1 MRASEFIDPTLDEHR
16 MVWKRN
22 ARTGKATLKWRCEGG
37 PRNNRTV
44 PNAADCSA
52 APNMAASQRMK
63 KTRAKTK
70 VRQARRTKRTKKI
83 NPVSQ
88 MATRLNRLSRLYR

>member
-1 MRASEFIDPTLDEHR
+1 MRANEFVTIEITENR

-22 ARTGKATLKWRCEGG
+22 PRTGKATLKWRCVGG

-44 PNAADCSA
+44 SNAADCSA
-52 APNMAASQRMK
+52 SPNMAASQRMK

-70 VRQARRTKRTKKI
+70 VRQARRAKRTKKI
-83 NPVSQ
+83 NPTSKL
-88 MATRLNRLSRLYR
+88 AARLNRSSRR

>member
-1 MRASEFIDPTLDEHR
+1 MRAIEFINAQIDEHR

-22 ARTGKATLKWRCEGG
+22 ARTGKTTLKWRCEGG

-44 PNAADCSA
+44 PNAADCSSP
-52 APNMAASQRMK
+52 PNMAASQRMK

-70 VRQARRTKRTKKI
+70 VRQARRAKRTKKI
-83 NPVSQ
+83 NPISQ
-88 MATRLNRLSRLYR
+88 MSARLNKSSRRRR

>member
-1 MRASEFIDPTLDEHR
+1 MRASEFINQELDEHR

-22 ARTGKATLKWRCEGG
+22 PRTGKATLKWRCEGG

-44 PNAADCSA
+44 PNAADCSS

-63 KTRAKTK
+63 KTRARTK
-70 VRQARRTKRTKKI
+70 IRQARRTKRTKKI

-88 MATRLNRLSRLYR
+88 IAARLNKLNRRR